1 MCHTPGNETMISDNK
16 TATASANGIL
26 VERTLSIE
34 DGWVVGTIQV
44 ESISQRPDVVYVTEE
59 LPDDLPVE
67 SVGFKRDDP
76 PSDGEIT
83 PQRVSV
89 ALPVEDDAVS
99 VDFGIELADT
109 VDDVAFDEPEI
120 ERVETAAPSPSVAQT
135 DGGEN
140 PATEGDDDTAT
151 APPSEVDG
159 AGTTASTDGP
169 DQADGP
175 TTGASGA
182 GQQGVY
188 ASSGSV
194 KDVIRQTD
202 EEGTGNA
209 GAADG
214 AGEARQT
221 HSPPRSV
228 ETRLDYLS
236 ARVDEFAAYTTA
248 LESFLDEEGTAQEF
262 IDRVDGE
269 VADLATALE
278 EVSEEVDTIRETNQ
292 DLGEELRHRTDELED
307 RIDDAQQSVEDDLD
321 AVRTQLDDDVARLDS
336 SLDDQGDD
344 LDSLRADYEALE
356 ARVSDIEAEIEGN
369 AETIDAVET
378 SVSDVADDV
387 DTLRAEV
394 ETLRADVEGLSEF
407 RASLADAF
415 GGAGGPATTV
425 DE

>member
-1 MCHTPGNETMISDNK
+1 MISDNK

-292 DLGEELRHRTDELED
+292 DLGEEPGTGPTNSRT
-307 RIDDAQQSVEDDLD
+307 ASTTPNNPS
-321 AVRTQLDDDVARLDS
+321 RTTSTPSGHSSTTTWRDS
-336 SLDDQGDD
+336 T
-344 LDSLRADYEALE
+344 
-356 ARVSDIEAEIEGN
+356 RVS
-369 AETIDAVET
+369 TI
-378 SVSDVADDV
+378 
-387 DTLRAEV
+387 R
-394 ETLRADVEGLSEF
+394 
-407 RASLADAF
+407 
-415 GGAGGPATTV
+415 ATTSIRFAPITRRSRPASAISRRRSRGTPRPSTPSRRRSRTSPTTSTRCERRSRRSAPTSRDSASSGPHWPTPSAAPGV
-425 DE
+425 PRRPSTSKGATPAW